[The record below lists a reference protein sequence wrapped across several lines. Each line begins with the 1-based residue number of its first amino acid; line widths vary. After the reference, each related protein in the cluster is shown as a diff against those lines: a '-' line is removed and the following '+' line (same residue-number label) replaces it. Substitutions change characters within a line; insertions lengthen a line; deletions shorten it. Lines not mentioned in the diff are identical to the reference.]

1 MQDLADRIDDRLKE
15 LRAEMERLEK
25 AKDALMNGRVSGGRR
40 GRRAATAKQVG
51 DKRKR
56 RRRRGQRM
64 DLRERQGQVLH
75 AIREAGGD
83 GISISDLAKKVAVS
97 RTYLAAKI
105 LPPLNAQVIRS
116 RGRVAAKT

>member
-1 MQDLADRIDDRLKE
+1 MQGLADRIDDRLKD
-15 LRAEMERLEK
+15 LRAEIERLEK
-25 AKDALMNGRVSGGRR
+25 AKDALVNGRASGGHR
-40 GRRAATAKQVG
+40 GRRAATANQSG
-51 DKRKR
+51 DNRKR

-64 DLRERQGQVLH
+64 NPSERQSQVLH

-83 GISISDLAKKVAVS
+83 GMSISDLAKKVGVS
-97 RTYLAAKI
+97 RPYLAAKI